1 MKRLFCFFQAFF
13 SAFASASDYPETGI
27 NGMLG
32 FAKKGNTTG
41 GTGGPIFHINTLE
54 ELTRHMTDSVAKIL
68 VINSNI
74 VTSKKTEITLG
85 SNKSL
90 IGSWKANIIDNVYF
104 KTDQKSNNIIFQNVL
119 FKHSTS
125 NIKNGDTQLILDYGN
140 QYWIDHCTF
149 DGTEVNEN
157 DLGKLLKVS
166 RKADYVTISNSKFMN
181 HEYGLILGFPSNIS
195 NVDMQY
201 DNYPQITIMFN
212 YFDNVKT
219 RAPGLMRY
227 GKFHVYNNYITN
239 YHLGF
244 TIATEAKIY
253 SEYNYFTAP
262 TEGNAVLDDK
272 GTGYFT
278 DVGSTNMVDDQI
290 SGATTWNPA
299 SDYSYDV
306 NTPDYSRE
314 FCIKYSGAQSTEWV
328 FGS

>member
-1 MKRLFCFFQAFF
+1 
-13 SAFASASDYPETGI
+13 
-27 NGMLG
+27 MLG

-244 TIATEAKIY
+244 TIDVVAKIY
-253 SEYNYFTAP
+253 SEYNYFAKP
-262 TEGNAVLDDK
+262 IGNNAVLDEK
-272 GTGYFT
+272 GVGNFT
-278 DVGSTNMVDDQI
+278 DVGSTNMQSNQI
-290 SGATTWNPA
+290 SSPNTWNPA
-299 SDYSYDV
+299 SDYKYKPK
-306 NTPDYSRE
+306 TPEQSVE
-314 FCIKYSGAQSTEWV
+314 ICKKYSGVQSEKLV
-328 FGS
+328 FDP